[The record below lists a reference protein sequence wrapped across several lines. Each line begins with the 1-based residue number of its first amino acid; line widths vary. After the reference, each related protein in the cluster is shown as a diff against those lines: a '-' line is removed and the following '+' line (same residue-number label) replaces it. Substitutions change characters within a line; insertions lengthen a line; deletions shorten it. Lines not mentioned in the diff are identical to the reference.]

1 MRILYIEPFLAGSH
15 ASFTKVL
22 TSGVDAEWTTVTM
35 PGRHFKWRMRGA
47 AAHIALEH
55 ADSLAGPHDVLL
67 CSSYLPLAELLG
79 LCPHLDALPRVI
91 YFHENQVAYPVRDDR
106 TGERDDHFGFTQ
118 LVSALA
124 STRCVFN
131 SAHNRDSF
139 LDGGEKLLSRMPD
152 RVPQGWI
159 DRIRERSVVLPVPL
173 DLPDLPPP
181 GLDSATMDSDRSAGP
196 VLLWNH
202 RWEHDKNPAAF
213 FSALR
218 RLCDRDAS
226 FRVIVCGQRFANVP
240 PEFEEAHGFLGD
252 RVLHWGFARSRADY
266 LDLLGRA
273 QIVVSTAVHE
283 FFGVSVLE
291 AVHLGARPLVP
302 DGLAYRELLPA
313 KYRYTDDS
321 ELVQILGELVEGW
334 TSGGLDLRSDRREIT
349 RPYLAAAVLPRY
361 EALLSGCV
369 RGL

>member
-15 ASFTKVL
+15 ASFTRVL
-22 TSGVDAEWTTVTM
+22 TTGLDGPWTTITM

-55 ADSLAGPHDVLL
+55 AEALAGPHDVLF

-79 LCPHLDALPRVI
+79 LCPHLAALPRVL
-91 YFHENQVAYPVRDDR
+91 YFHENQLAYPTRDGH

-124 STRCVFN
+124 ATRCVFN
-131 SAHNRDSF
+131 SAYNRDSF
-139 LDGGEKLLSRMPD
+139 LEGGEKLLRRMPD
-152 RVPQGWI
+152 RVPPRWI
-159 DRIRERSVVLPVPL
+159 DRIRQRSVVLPVPL
-173 DLPDLPPP
+173 DLADLPPV
-181 GLDSATMDSDRSAGP
+181 GLDDASPGPDRSAGP

-218 RLCDRDAS
+218 RLCDRGAS
-226 FRVIVCGQRFANVP
+226 FRVIICGQRFEAAP
-240 PEFEEAHGFLGD
+240 PEFEEARSLLGD
-252 RVLHWGFARSRADY
+252 RLLHWGFVRSRNDY
-266 LDLLGRA
+266 VDLVGRA

-291 AVHLGARPLVP
+291 AVHLGARPVVP
-302 DGLAYRELLPA
+302 DRLAYRELLPA
-313 KYRYTDDS
+313 EYRYADDTK
-321 ELVQILGELVEGW
+321 LPWVLGELVEKW
-334 TSGGLDLRSDRREIT
+334 SSGRLDLRRDRRELT
-349 RPYLAAAVLPRY
+349 RPLLAAEVLPRY
-361 EALLSGCV
+361 GALLRDCV
-369 RGL
+369 RAR